1 MYSRKNFIKL
11 EYHMIKVG
19 AFLGGLGLVIW
30 GLTGYAATLTSVLNE
45 SESSSFAEM
54 EVSNANDSPENVKS
68 KTLFLSIIESKVVIP
83 LGYSY
88 DSRLLFGA
96 SYKVEGTMLCAN
108 STDVIDYFISPVQ
121 NGQLIDVYF
130 SSKDDLSSFSDMAG
144 KFLISV
150 TLGNNS
156 DLYVVEFS
164 GGKFLKPIPLEVNS
178 NYSENSASFS
188 PDGEKIYFSSNRPG
202 GFGGFDIYEIELVG
216 KGKWSEPKNLG
227 ENVNSSFDE
236 QCPYVLRDGMTLYFS
251 SKGHQSEGDFD
262 IYVVTLDD
270 IGEWGEADKLGLP
283 INSDSDDLFYRL
295 SPDENRAVY
304 YTLGDSGAGI
314 YQLEFN

>member
-1 MYSRKNFIKL
+1 M
-11 EYHMIKVG
+11 MKVG
-19 AFLGGLGLVIW
+19 AFLGGLGLVVW
-30 GLTGYAATLTSVLNE
+30 ALAGNANTYFPTSDKNE
-45 SESSSFAEM
+45 TVCSIDLGIKVE
-54 EVSNANDSPENVKS
+54 NDSPENVKS
-68 KTLFLSIIESKVVIP
+68 KTLFLRILESNVVIP

-96 SYKVEGTMLCAN
+96 SYKVEGSMLCAN
-108 STDVIDYFISPVQ
+108 STDVIDYFVSPVQ
-121 NGQLIDVYF
+121 NGQVIDVFF
-130 SSKDDLSSFSDMAG
+130 SSKDDLSSFSDMTG
-144 KFLISV
+144 KFLISA
-150 TLGNNS
+150 TIGNNS

-164 GGKFLKPIPLEVNS
+164 GGKFLKPTPLEVNS

-202 GFGGFDIYEIELVG
+202 GYGGFDIYEIEIVG

-227 ENVNSSFDE
+227 SNVNSAQDE

-251 SKGHQSEGDFD
+251 SKGHQSDGDFD

-283 INSDSDDLFYRL
+283 INSESDDLFYRL